1 MKKLKTLKM
10 ELHHIITLISALGML
25 GSFIWALFDDK
36 RKAGQI
42 ALFGTCFVGLLAGLG
57 MQEGIIPK
65 PCKKLEVELEPEEE
79 EIEEETED
87 CDFCDTTVI
96 EIED

>member
-10 ELHHIITLISALGML
+10 ELHHIITLVSALGML
-25 GSFIWALFDDK
+25 GSFIWALFDNK

-42 ALFGTCFVGLLAGLG
+42 ALFGASFAGLFAGLG
-57 MQEGIIPK
+57 MQAGIIPK

-79 EIEEETED
+79 SDGEEDEG